1 MIYIHT
7 VVFAS
12 RIIRQMCLVF
22 FGSRTVY
29 VEPTERSWN
38 GDSNHD
44 THYACSPKIDT
55 WILEMRRQPL
65 KIVLA
70 SYIAYGLYS
79 KLSIVGRIE
88 IECLCLVSICSAVE
102 PHLCV
107 CVFVISERRRE

>member
-1 MIYIHT
+1 MKSAIFIYFCVCYLPIYIHT

-44 THYACSPKIDT
+44 THYAYSPKID
-55 WILEMRRQPL
+55 IH
-65 KIVLA
+65 
-70 SYIAYGLYS
+70 G
-79 KLSIVGRIE
+79 
-88 IECLCLVSICSAVE
+88 
-102 PHLCV
+102 
-107 CVFVISERRRE
+107 F

>member
-1 MIYIHT
+1 
-7 VVFAS
+7 
-12 RIIRQMCLVF
+12 
-22 FGSRTVY
+22 
-29 VEPTERSWN
+29 
-38 GDSNHD
+38 
-44 THYACSPKIDT
+44 
-55 WILEMRRQPL
+55 MRRQPL

-107 CVFVISERRRE
+107 CVCDFREAKRVKVQVNTQRTARMSVLTLPQDVIR